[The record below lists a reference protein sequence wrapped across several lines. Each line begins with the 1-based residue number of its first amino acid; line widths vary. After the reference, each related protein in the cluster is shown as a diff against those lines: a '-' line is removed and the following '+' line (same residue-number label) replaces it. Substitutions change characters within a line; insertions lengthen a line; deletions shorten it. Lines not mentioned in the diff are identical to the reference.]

1 VDVPIAYLDE
11 SGHVTQ
17 PGYYGVAGFIGL
29 DSQWTD
35 FNRLWLGA
43 MASVGINDLHMRE
56 FSAQQKAF
64 KEWDEPRRQR
74 LMAGAISAIKKTRL
88 TAVGA
93 AMSTEAF
100 NSLNEVQKSRMQD
113 PYYCCLQEVLY
124 GFALVGDDAP
134 PDDTTTIIASRQDE
148 YRGKA
153 KKMWKVLRTLGWPYS
168 RCDYLLYRD
177 MRGIPGLQ
185 AADLLTY
192 EMTKELSNQDNRPN
206 APRRWA
212 FDQILRDQA
221 SRRSLFIKFLTKD
234 YIVAQANLQFDEI
247 GRQVVERNMQ
257 ESARIYRESKGI
269 RLVPPSGEAE
279 ENGL

>member
-1 VDVPIAYLDE
+1 
-11 SGHVTQ
+11 
-17 PGYYGVAGFIGL
+17 
-29 DSQWTD
+29 
-35 FNRLWLGA
+35 
-43 MASVGINDLHMRE
+43 MASVGTNDLHMRE

-64 KEWDEPRRQR
+64 KGWDEPKRKR
-74 LMAGAISAIKKTRL
+74 LMAGAIAAIKKTRL

-93 AMSTEAF
+93 AMSTEVF
-100 NSLNEVQKSRMQD
+100 NSLDKLQKSRMQD

-134 PDDTTTIIASRQDE
+134 PDDATTIIASRQDE
-148 YRGKA
+148 YSGKA
-153 KKMWKVLRTLGWPYS
+153 KLMWRTLKTVGWPYS

-185 AADLLTY
+185 ASDLLTY

-206 APRRWA
+206 DARRWA

-234 YIVAQANLQFDEI
+234 YIVAQSNLAADEGKRRKVVESNMLESMRLYRE
-247 GRQVVERNMQ
+247 GRQ
-257 ESARIYRESKGI
+257 SA
-269 RLVPPSGEAE
+269 
-279 ENGL
+279 